1 MRIYIFT
8 IVINNLNE
16 FFWDLKN
23 IKKNHGTNCG
33 YGYQPKAFKD
43 KVKMTTTLTRL
54 SIYIR
59 SHVARSSY

>member
-23 IKKNHGTNCG
+23 KKKNHGTNYG

-43 KVKMTTTLTRL
+43 KVKMTQPLQGYL
-54 SIYIR
+54 YILG
-59 SHVARSSY
+59 HM